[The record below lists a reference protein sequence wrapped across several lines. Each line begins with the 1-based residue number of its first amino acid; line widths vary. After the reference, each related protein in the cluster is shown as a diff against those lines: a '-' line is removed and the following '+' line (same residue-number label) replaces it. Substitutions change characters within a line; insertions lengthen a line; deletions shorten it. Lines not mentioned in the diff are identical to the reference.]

1 MENKD
6 SKSKKGDITNKGART
21 YISHATKAAAHPVRS
36 TILKSLQESEKAT
49 SELETLTNESRYNLY
64 YHLNELEK
72 ADLIEWKMRDNKTK
86 IYRLKS
92 AERPKVA
99 VVLLD
104 SDDIKSKP
112 EEFNAVIDAIS
123 AMEGQGIPAR
133 KDIVKAEIC
142 LYYEK
147 SDEESGGD

>member
-1 MENKD
+1 MENKE
-6 SKSKKGDITNKGART
+6 SKSKRPEITNKGART
-21 YISHATKAAAHPVRS
+21 YINYATKAAAHPVRS

-49 SELETLTNESRYNLY
+49 AELETLTNESRYNLY

-92 AERPKVA
+92 VDRPKVA
-99 VVLLD
+99 VVLID
-104 SDDIKSKP
+104 DDDIKRKP
-112 EEFNAVIDAIS
+112 KEFDAVIDALS
-123 AMEGQGIPAR
+123 AMEGQEIPSR

-142 LYYEK
+142 FYYAEGK
-147 SDEESGGD
+147 EE

>member
-1 MENKD
+1 MENKNT
-6 SKSKKGDITNKGART
+6 KTKRPEITNKGART

-49 SELETLTNESRYNLY
+49 AELESLTNESRYNLY

-123 AMEGQGIPAR
+123 AMEGQDIPAR

-142 LYYEK
+142 LYYAK
-147 SDEESGGD
+147 GEEE

>member
-1 MENKD
+1 MENKNT
-6 SKSKKGDITNKGART
+6 KTKRPEITNKGART

-49 SELETLTNESRYNLY
+49 AELETLTNESRYNLY

-99 VVLLD
+99 VILRD
-104 SDDIKSKP
+104 SEDIRGKP
-112 EEFNAVIDAIS
+112 KEFDAVIDALS
-123 AMEGQGIPAR
+123 AMEVQEIPSK
-133 KDIVKAEIC
+133 KDIVKAEVC
-142 LYYEK
+142 LYYMT
-147 SDEESGGD
+147 ESGTSQT

>member
-6 SKSKKGDITNKGART
+6 NKSKRPEITNKGART
-21 YISHATKAAAHPVRS
+21 YISHATKAAAHPVRW
-36 TILKSLQESEKAT
+36 TILKALQQSEKET
-49 SELETLTNESRYNLY
+49 VELESLTNESRYNLY

-86 IYRLKS
+86 IYRLKA

-99 VVLLD
+99 VILLD
-104 SDDIKSKP
+104 SEDIQGKP
-112 EEFNAVIDAIS
+112 KEFDALIDALS
-123 AMEGQGIPAR
+123 AMEGQEIQLR

-147 SDEESGGD
+147 SGGD

>member
-6 SKSKKGDITNKGART
+6 TKSKKTEITNKGART

-49 SELETLTNESRYNLY
+49 AELESLTNESRYNLY

-123 AMEGQGIPAR
+123 AMEGQDIPAR

-142 LYYEK
+142 LYYAK
-147 SDEESGGD
+147 GEEE